1 MKKDPKIIRVGDTVK
16 IINPELFVRCGY
28 PLSRNDCVGMIK
40 KQYESDIIDLIHCV
54 YQGIDFIKRDADGK
68 FPDSSFVLKN
78 DVFSDKFRDNAC
90 LSSVHREIID
100 RLAYAKLNSLKF
112 GGNERKILTEK
123 KEEFRNKVAKVVGIR
138 FVKTGI
144 YDAGYQIADDDWCQS
159 GLSDEKTH
167 KILELTALGENRY
180 NKWTV
185 YGQNI
190 SIESIHVE
198 KIFETENKEV

>member
-28 PLSRNDCVGMIK
+28 PLSRNDCVGMIE

-78 DVFSDKFRDNAC
+78 DVFSDKFDDSFR
-90 LSSVHREIID
+90 LSSVYREIVD
-100 RLAYAKLNSLKF
+100 RLSYAKLISLNF
-112 GGNERKILTEK
+112 GGNERKIFIEK

-144 YDAGYQIADDDWCQS
+144 YGAGYQFADDDWCQS
-159 GLSDEKTH
+159 GLSNEKTH
-167 KILELTALGENRY
+167 KILKLNSLGENRS

-190 SIESIHVE
+190 SIEAIHTE
-198 KIFETENKEV
+198 KIFEIENKEV